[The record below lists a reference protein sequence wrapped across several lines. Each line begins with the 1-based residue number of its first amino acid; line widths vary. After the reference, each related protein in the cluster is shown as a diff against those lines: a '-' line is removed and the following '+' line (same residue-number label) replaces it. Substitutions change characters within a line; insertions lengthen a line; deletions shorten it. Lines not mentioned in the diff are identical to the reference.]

1 MSRQKQGE
9 RRLTKS
15 LGDFRPIQD
24 DALTRSRRDP
34 SVYNRTDRNFGA
46 LNILM
51 LEQAQNGFD
60 VLFSDMVYD
69 VATST

>member
-1 MSRQKQGE
+1 MIKN
-9 RRLTKS
+9 

-24 DALTRSRRDP
+24 DALTRSRLEP
-34 SVYNRTDRNFGA
+34 SVYNRLDRNFGA

-51 LEQAQNGFD
+51 LEQAKNDVD

-69 VATST
+69 VAMST